1 MLDTVAMAYA
11 HSLRIPRAARPLW
24 PGGVP
29 EAMIRRALLTAVAAA
44 LALPGAASAQWSP
57 PQTESTARLSSPPT
71 ALFTGGGQ
79 AFVSVG
85 DGTFLTY
92 ASNRIAQF
100 QRVSH
105 GLTTELVVRFGG
117 VGEGLGK
124 PRVLA
129 PGHDVQG
136 FSAATDARGN
146 MVVAIVRNVRDAK
159 DSRIVRKRV
168 VEVVQRAAGG
178 SFGTPSTIVGKGS
191 PTAVGAAVGRN
202 AERFVAYERAGGLE
216 VRRRESGHGW
226 TTPQLLSYVVKGH
239 TQIAAAAGA
248 DGTAAVAWLS
258 QNLTEG
264 GDNGPATYRMA
275 VRDAR
280 GHNFHSAR
288 LLENFS
294 NRLPQ
299 GAGIDVAVASDG
311 TGVAGWTGR
320 AEGHFVARVADL
332 RGAPQTLS
340 PLDADAVLGGVDV
353 APGGEAAAVWA
364 PPLDTPSPQVF
375 AAVRAAGAG
384 AFGAPEAVSPA
395 YREVVGPDVAVDP
408 QSGRVLA
415 AWLARTG
422 ATTQAVLSSLRAS
435 P

>member
-11 HSLRIPRAARPLW
+11 HSLRIARAVRPL
-24 PGGVP
+24 PPARVA
-29 EAMIRRALLTAVAAA
+29 EAMIRRALLTAIVAA

-57 PQTESTARLSSPPT
+57 PETESTAQSASPPT
-71 ALFTGGGQ
+71 ALFIGSGQ
-79 AFVSVG
+79 PFVSVA
-85 DGTFLTY
+85 DGTYLTY
-92 ASNRIAQF
+92 ASNRIAQLR
-100 QRVSH
+100 RVSH
-105 GLTTELVVRFGG
+105 GLTTALVVRFGG

-124 PRVLA
+124 ARDLD
-129 PGHDVQG
+129 PGHDVQA

-146 MVVAIVRNVRDAK
+146 MVVAIVRNVRDGA
-159 DSRIVRKRV
+159 IVRKRV

-178 SFGTPSTIVGKGS
+178 SFGKPSVIVGKGS
-191 PTAVGAAVGRN
+191 PTAVGAAVGRD

-216 VRRRESGHGW
+216 VRRHEAGHSW

-239 TQIAAAAGA
+239 TQIDVAAGA
-248 DGTAAVAWLS
+248 DGTAAVAWLAQS
-258 QNLTEG
+258 LSEG

-288 LLENFS
+288 RLETFS
-294 NRLPQ
+294 DRLPQ
-299 GAGIDVAVASDG
+299 GAGIDVAVAADG
-311 TGVAGWTGR
+311 AGVVGWTGR
-320 AEGHFVARVADL
+320 AGGRFVARAADL

-353 APGGEAAAVWA
+353 APGGRAAAVWA

-375 AAVRAAGAG
+375 AAVRATGAA

-408 QSGRVLA
+408 KSGRVLA

-422 ATTQAVLSSLRAS
+422 ATTQAVLSSLRA
-435 P
+435 